1 MYLHHC
7 EHHEDRGELLLKFA
21 LKSNYLLQFPKELT
35 MTCLICLDHGEAA
48 VRVDLERGDGAGE
61 DVGPA
66 PGSWQMAA
74 RVGDGVI
81 AQDAL
86 PVRVAHV
93 EIECPATEVL
103 ALEIVPDR
111 AEV

>member
-1 MYLHHC
+1 
-7 EHHEDRGELLLKFA
+7 
-21 LKSNYLLQFPKELT
+21 

-66 PGSWQMAA
+66 PWSWQMAA

-93 EIECPATEVL
+93 EIECPAAEVL